1 MKVLDFRSIK
11 DKNFNVIQSV
21 TNRLR
26 KLHARI
32 MKLNELSYQ
41 FSFLI
46 ELLSSKRKYTI
57 LLDPT
62 KLNVYISRALM
73 DSFMLQRKAIRRLLR
88 HFT

>member
-32 MKLNELSYQ
+32 
-41 FSFLI
+41 
-46 ELLSSKRKYTI
+46 RKYTI

-62 KLNVYISRALM
+62 KPHLQNVYISRALM

>member
-32 MKLNELSYQ
+32 PQKENIPFY
-41 FSFLI
+41 
-46 ELLSSKRKYTI
+46 
-57 LLDPT
+57 
-62 KLNVYISRALM
+62 
-73 DSFMLQRKAIRRLLR
+73 
-88 HFT
+88 